1 LPLEGDTWVDMISRD
16 DDHRPLFQRP
26 VANYRFI
33 SPDYFAALGIPIRA
47 GRAFQLAD
55 RNRPVVV
62 VTATTAARIWPGS
75 NAVGKHM
82 RRSNEKE
89 PMAEVVGVVGDTR
102 TGMKGDPPP
111 LMVYMPYWTQ
121 LGSEATLAIRTG
133 QKPDAAAR
141 AVRNAIWSMDSQLPV
156 PEMKTMQRIISDSVS
171 ERRFQ
176 TALLAGF
183 ALAALLLAV
192 VGIYGVISYSVNRRR
207 NEIAIR
213 MALGA
218 RAADV
223 NRMVLG
229 QGMRPVAAGLVI
241 GMAVAL
247 ALGRL
252 VQALLFQIRPSDP
265 LVLASVVLVLGAA
278 AALACLAPARR
289 ATRVDPAISLRYE

>member
-1 LPLEGDTWVDMISRD
+1 M
-16 DDHRPLFQRP
+16 H
-26 VANYRFI
+26 
-33 SPDYFAALGIPIRA
+33 
-47 GRAFQLAD
+47 
-55 RNRPVVV
+55 
-62 VTATTAARIWPGS
+62 
-75 NAVGKHM
+75 
-82 RRSNEKE
+82 
-89 PMAEVVGVVGDTR
+89 
-102 TGMKGDPPP
+102 GDPPP

-121 LGSEATLAIRTG
+121 LGSEATLTIRTAQEPG
-133 QKPDAAAR
+133 AAAN
-141 AVRNAIWSMDSQLPV
+141 AVRNAIWSVDSQLPV
-156 PEMKTMQRIISDSVS
+156 PEMKTMQRIISDAVS

-176 TALLAGF
+176 TGLLAGF

-218 RAADV
+218 GASDV

-252 VQALLFQIRPSDP
+252 VQALLFQTRPSDP
-265 LVLASVVLVLGAA
+265 LVLVSVVFVLGAA
-278 AALACLAPARR
+278 AALACFAPARR